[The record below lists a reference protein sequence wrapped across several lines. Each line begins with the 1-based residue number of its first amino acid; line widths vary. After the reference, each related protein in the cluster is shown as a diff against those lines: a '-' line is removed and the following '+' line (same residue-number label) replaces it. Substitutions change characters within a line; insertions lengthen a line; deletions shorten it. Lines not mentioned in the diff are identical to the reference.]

1 VVGIRTVRGIFFIL
15 LRCNKDFNNNGAIS
29 GWCLDLCMFCL
40 SCSTSL
46 TSHMRFVHCHGCL
59 ILDAGNGISKER
71 RFLKVRFKQL
81 IYKFFILF
89 WMAHSRIIKT
99 YTYIFLNIYS
109 IWTDINLG
117 VLTTVVR
124 KWQNVYVFKIYF
136 YL

>member
-1 VVGIRTVRGIFFIL
+1 
-15 LRCNKDFNNNGAIS
+15 
-29 GWCLDLCMFCL
+29 
-40 SCSTSL
+40 
-46 TSHMRFVHCHGCL
+46 
-59 ILDAGNGISKER
+59 
-71 RFLKVRFKQL
+71 
-81 IYKFFILF
+81 
-89 WMAHSRIIKT
+89 MAHSRIIKT